1 MVLITNTLVTKIIME
16 GFVTLSW
23 QGRAAS
29 VTLTTVRL
37 LLIKLTKLR
46 NTEKKD
52 YTYFFA
58 LSKMFWPWWW
68 LAWCPVLLLACD
80 HLHCSS
86 WGLWMMMMISAKMK
100 IIIITLLAITCA
112 ASTSSPCSRFH
123 GSICS
128 LLENQTWQSWWL
140 RLLWWKERTHILQ
153 CLKNSLEYCEL

>member
-58 LSKMFWPWWW
+58 LSKMF
-68 LAWCPVLLLACD
+68 
-80 HLHCSS
+80 
-86 WGLWMMMMISAKMK
+86 
-100 IIIITLLAITCA
+100 
-112 ASTSSPCSRFH
+112 
-123 GSICS
+123 
-128 LLENQTWQSWWL
+128 
-140 RLLWWKERTHILQ
+140 
-153 CLKNSLEYCEL
+153 